1 MVKINSPE
9 HPGVEASFP
18 WRFAAFFATGVI
30 RIFGRYEW
38 RNIHKLPA
46 DGAFILT
53 PNHVSHA
60 DVVVMGW
67 MLLRAK
73 RAPRF
78 LAKDSLFRVPLL
90 GRVLTIMGQIPV
102 DRGARSGGASIIKA
116 AALIKQGLA
125 VIIYPEGTLTRD
137 PELWPMR
144 GRVGAARLALEH
156 DIPVIPAAHWGVHE
170 VLPPYGKGFRF
181 RIPRH
186 KVVSIVGDPVDLSPW
201 KGRTDGA
208 AMAEATEAIMSAIT
222 ALLAELREEAVPP
235 RRWNPAEHGQAEIGK
250 FVPGAEDAP

>member
-9 HPGVEASFP
+9 HPGVEASLP

-38 RNIHKLPA
+38 RNMDKLPA
-46 DGAFILT
+46 HGAFILT
-53 PNHVSHA
+53 PNHISHA
-60 DVVVMGW
+60 DVITMGW

-78 LAKDSLFRVPLL
+78 LAKHSLFTVPVL

-102 DRGARSGGASIIKA
+102 ERGAGSGGPSISRA
-116 AALIKQGLA
+116 ATLIKQGLA

-137 PELWPMR
+137 PHLWPMR
-144 GRVGAARLALEH
+144 GRVGAARLALQH
-156 DIPVIPAAHWGVHE
+156 DIPVIPAAHWGMHE
-170 VLPPYGKGFRF
+170 VLAPYGKGFRF

-186 KVVSIVGDPVDLSPW
+186 KVVSIVGDPVDLTPW
-201 KGRTDGA
+201 KGRTDGP
-208 AMAEATEAIMSAIT
+208 AMAEATEAIMTAIT
-222 ALLAELREEAVPP
+222 ALVAELRAEAVPP
-235 RRWNPAEHGQAEIGK
+235 RRWNPAEHGQAETGK
-250 FVPGAEDAP
+250 FASGTDDAP